1 MAANLGY
8 DAATLDALPNA
19 AVEAF
24 AGVANPFSLQLLARG
39 DRVVDVGSGAGFDS
53 FIAAVQV
60 ASKGKV
66 IGVDMTEEMLE
77 KSRSTAEFLG
87 YKNVEFRKGFAE
99 DLPVENGWADVMIS
113 NGIINLCADKHQVF
127 KNQHPF
133 GPLLSYFSL
142 PWPEYL
148 EGRK

>member
-1 MAANLGY
+1 LAVKLGY
-8 DAATLDALPNA
+8 DAATLDAPPDA
-19 AVEAF
+19 AVESF
-24 AGVANPFSLQLLARG
+24 ADVANPFSLQLLARG

-60 ASKGKV
+60 GSEGEV

-99 DLPVENGWADVMIS
+99 DLPVDDDWRT
-113 NGIINLCADKHQVF
+113 L
-127 KNQHPF
+127 
-133 GPLLSYFSL
+133 
-142 PWPEYL
+142 
-148 EGRK
+148 